1 MNQFQLLSVMKDLA
15 ANEAVLPPDGALEF
29 LSGYLDRMKPT
40 LGQADYEGLL
50 SAGVCI
56 LQLSRAQAWKNSRKA
71 GD

>member
-29 LSGYLDRMKPT
+29 LSSYLDRMRLT
-40 LGQADYEGLL
+40 LDQSDYEGLL

-56 LQLSRAQAWKNSRKA
+56 LQLSHSQAWKNSHKA